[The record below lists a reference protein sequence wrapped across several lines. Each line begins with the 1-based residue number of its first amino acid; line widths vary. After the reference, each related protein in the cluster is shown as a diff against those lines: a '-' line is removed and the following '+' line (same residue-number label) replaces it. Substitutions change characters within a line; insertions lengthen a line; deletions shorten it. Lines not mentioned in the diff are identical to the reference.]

1 MAGTAKGKSQ
11 VQSNDAIRFPSEE
24 TLRRMRKKL
33 SRAKGSLALPPNA
46 DLLDKS
52 KYELCKQF
60 VKHCQEHGI
69 TQRQL
74 AAMIG
79 ANESRVSEIVHYHI
93 HKLTLD
99 RLVKYLEK
107 IKPKAEVKVA

>member
-1 MAGTAKGKSQ
+1 MAGTNKANSGGGES
-11 VQSNDAIRFPSEE
+11 RFPSEE

-33 SRAKGSLALPPNA
+33 ARAKGSRALPPDA

-52 KYELCKQF
+52 KYELCRQF
-60 VKHCQEHGI
+60 VKYCLDNKV
-69 TQRQL
+69 TQREL
-74 AAMIG
+74 AEMIG

-107 IKPKAEVKVA
+107 IRPKAEVKVA